1 MTGGIASG
9 APDAPRA
16 AADAPR
22 AAAEGVLRGRM
33 PTVESAP

>member
-9 APDAPRA
+9 AP
-16 AADAPR
+16 DAPR